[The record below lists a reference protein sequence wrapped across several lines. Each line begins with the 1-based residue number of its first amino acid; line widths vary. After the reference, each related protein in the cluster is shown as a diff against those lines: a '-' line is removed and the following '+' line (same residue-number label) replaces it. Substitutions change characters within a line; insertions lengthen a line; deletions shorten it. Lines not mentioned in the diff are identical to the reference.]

1 MIKLEVGYSAEL
13 IKNDAAYDHK
23 RLIVGEQ
30 RLEHLSPTVAVFI
43 SALPVSLTLAQQ
55 IASANHKDD
64 SHEQRYQRKPVR
76 SLSPPKAPT
85 SSMVNI
91 AMSAEPTPAQVRPT
105 TDRFSRSAGVRV
117 TAGSST
123 SKECPSSCR

>member
-1 MIKLEVGYSAEL
+1 MNI
-13 IKNDAAYDHK
+13 
-23 RLIVGEQ
+23 
-30 RLEHLSPTVAVFI
+30 SPTVAVFI
-43 SALPVSLTLAQQ
+43 SVLPVSLTLAQQ
-55 IASANHKDD
+55 IASVTTKMTAT
-64 SHEQRYQRKPVR
+64 SSATQRKPVR

-117 TAGSST
+117 TAGIIDQ
-123 SKECPSSCR
+123 